1 MSDENRPGRR
11 QPPDGGQAGRNGAA
25 PPDAVLHPVDSH
37 TLRRAGILWFV
48 MIAAFVYLLVRI
60 LILQTGGYEK
70 YQNKVLSQLTTE
82 SSVTAER
89 GRIYDTN
96 RTVLATNVTTYRV
109 FISPRTIRE
118 YSEEDGT
125 RYDEIIANGLSG
137 LLDTTYENVMKQTTY
152 TRYLDRTIA
161 RQVDEQTAAQV
172 EEFIDKYRLNNMV
185 FLQAGSK
192 RYYPHGTLACHVL
205 GFTTSDGGGA
215 YGLELQYD
223 SLLSGTSGRYITA
236 RDSHG
241 NEMPYEYQ
249 SYIRASD
256 GHSIVTTLDVYV
268 QSVLEEQL
276 STAYIESGGQ
286 SRACGIVI
294 DVETGGILG
303 MATYPSFDLN
313 DPRTLN
319 ADSQSK
325 LNASGYAAGTEAYLK
340 LKQEL

>member
-192 RYYPHGTLACHVL
+192 RYYPYGHAGVPCAGLYHQRRRRCLRAGTAVRQPAFRHKRTLHHGAGLARQRNALRVPKLHPRQRRALPSSRRWTFMSNRFWRSSSLPPTL
-205 GFTTSDGGGA
+205 
-215 YGLELQYD
+215 
-223 SLLSGTSGRYITA
+223 
-236 RDSHG
+236 
-241 NEMPYEYQ
+241 
-249 SYIRASD
+249 
-256 GHSIVTTLDVYV
+256 
-268 QSVLEEQL
+268 
-276 STAYIESGGQ
+276 
-286 SRACGIVI
+286 SRA
-294 DVETGGILG
+294 D
-303 MATYPSFDLN
+303 
-313 DPRTLN
+313 RT
-319 ADSQSK
+319 APAVS
-325 LNASGYAAGTEAYLK
+325 
-340 LKQEL
+340 

>member
-161 RQVDEQTAAQV
+161 RQVDEQT
-172 EEFIDKYRLNNMV
+172 DRK
-185 FLQAGSK
+185 
-192 RYYPHGTLACHVL
+192 
-205 GFTTSDGGGA
+205 
-215 YGLELQYD
+215 
-223 SLLSGTSGRYITA
+223 
-236 RDSHG
+236 
-241 NEMPYEYQ
+241 
-249 SYIRASD
+249 
-256 GHSIVTTLDVYV
+256 
-268 QSVLEEQL
+268 SV
-276 STAYIESGGQ
+276 
-286 SRACGIVI
+286 V
-294 DVETGGILG
+294 
-303 MATYPSFDLN
+303 
-313 DPRTLN
+313 
-319 ADSQSK
+319 
-325 LNASGYAAGTEAYLK
+325 
-340 LKQEL
+340 